1 MNGGIYTSSRSD
13 RAASIGFVILLHLV
27 VFWLI
32 AAVRPS
38 FESFSTTREL
48 QLSVFNPHVT
58 SRAPPPPIK
67 WLFQAPEDV
76 VVPQP
81 EITIVSQRGDPDA
94 IVASGAGQVVPPRI
108 DPRHVNTAPDVPFD
122 LRSSARAAVI
132 MLHLLIL
139 PDGSVEDAK
148 ILKSSRNS
156 DLDRITLDYVK
167 KNWRFLPPSMGGQ
180 PIEAWTTAFVRF
192 ATPSQW

>member
-1 MNGGIYTSSRSD
+1 M
-13 RAASIGFVILLHLV
+13 A
-27 VFWLI
+27 FWLI
-32 AAVRPS
+32 TWVRPS
-38 FESFSTTREL
+38 FESVTTTREFE
-48 QLSVFNPHVT
+48 LSVFNPHLT
-58 SRAPPPPIK
+58 PQSAPPPPIK
-67 WLFQAPEDV
+67 WVFQAPEDV

-108 DPRHVNTAPDVPFD
+108 DPRHVNTAPDVPYD